1 MADRDV
7 RNRNEVVD
15 RILPTNRWADQTN
28 KPRVGT
34 VLEVLCGS

>member
-1 MADRDV
+1 MADKDAG
-7 RNRNEVVD
+7 NRNELVD
-15 RILPTNRWADQTN
+15 SILPTNRWADQMN